1 MPNEYLHMGEVIEAN
16 TQQFKAQVL
25 RNARGTEWARV
36 PALGALVRVHCQ
48 ETNTQVLGVVCQVE
62 TTGVDSV
69 HRPVALNLT
78 REQLRQQQPQIFDLL
93 RTDFLAVTAGFID
106 KGIYFQYFPPYPP
119 QIHDFAFRCSD
130 EEVKRFTDRLFCLR
144 TLLANPAVNDEVVAA
159 FVRQAQRCRVGDA
172 DFLLRAGRELS
183 GLLKDNYERL
193 SGILLRIQH

>member
-1 MPNEYLHMGEVIEAN
+1 MPKEYLHMGEVIEAN

-25 RNARGTEWARV
+25 RNERGTEWARV
-36 PALGALVRVHCQ
+36 PALGALVRVDCQ
-48 ETNTQVLGVVCQVE
+48 ETHTQVLGVVCQVE

-106 KGIYFQYFPPYPP
+106 KGTYFQYFPPYPP
-119 QIHDFAFRCSD
+119 QIHDFAFSCSD

-159 FVRQAQRCRVGDA
+159 FVRHAQHCRAGDT